1 MGFQLIEPV
10 VIIGVG
16 GIGAKLASKA
26 KESLNA
32 DCLVI
37 SNDKNDLQS
46 ETNSIKVSTEG
57 IVNPSMYLIRGAAQK
72 VSNEIQE
79 VISNYS
85 TVIIMANLAG
95 KSGAAI
101 SPIVSSICK
110 ESNKNT
116 ISFAI
121 MPFKYEQDR
130 IFNSGISLK
139 RLRAD
144 SECTIVL
151 DNDALL
157 DSNPD
162 LTPNQCHDISNSSIL
177 CAINSLKNTSI
188 PEETNILSTSR
199 DENDLE
205 TSLKNS
211 LKMLYENAPP
221 NSVKRSMLYVLGG
234 NNVPVGILNSITKI
248 TSGVFKEDN
257 TRVDLSTMA
266 QGGSKVMLVSSIQGK
281 TRFDDYDPL
290 GMIPA
295 EKTLDWDIPD
305 SSIDCKLDLQQLE

>member
-10 VIIGVG
+10 LIVGVG
-16 GIGAKLASKA
+16 GVGAKLASKA
-26 KESLNA
+26 KESVNA

-46 ETNSIKVSTEG
+46 ETNSIKVSTDG
-57 IVNPSMYLIRGAAQK
+57 VVNPSMYLIRGSTQK
-72 VSNEIQE
+72 VSNKIQE

-130 IFNSGISLK
+130 IFNSGVSLK

-177 CAINSLKNTSI
+177 CAVNSLTNTSI

-199 DENDLE
+199 SENDLE

-234 NNVPVGILNSITKI
+234 NNVPVGVLNSITKM
-248 TSGVFKEDN
+248 TSGVFNEDN
-257 TRVDLSTMA
+257 TRVDLSMIA
-266 QGGSKVMLVSSIQGK
+266 EGDSKVMLVSSIQGK

-290 GMIPA
+290 GMIPGD
-295 EKTLDWDIPD
+295 KTLDWDIPD

>member
-1 MGFQLIEPV
+1 MAFQLIEPV
-10 VIIGVG
+10 LIVGVG
-16 GIGAKLASKA
+16 GVGAKLASKA

-32 DCLVI
+32 DCLLI
-37 SNDKNDLQS
+37 SNDQKDFQEES
-46 ETNSIKVSTEG
+46 QRIIVSTKG
-57 IVNPSMYLIRGAAQK
+57 VVNPSMYLIRGSAQN
-72 VSNEIQE
+72 VSGEIE
-79 VISNYS
+79 SVISNYS

-121 MPFKYEQDR
+121 MPFKYENDR
-130 IFNSGISLK
+130 IFNSGVSLK
-139 RLRAD
+139 RLRTD
-144 SECTIVL
+144 SECTVVL

-162 LTPNQCHDISNSSIL
+162 LTPNQCYDISNSAIL
-177 CAINSLKNTSI
+177 CVANSLKNSSI
-188 PEETNILSTSR
+188 PEETNILSTSK

-221 NSVKRSMLYVLGG
+221 NSIKHSMLYVLGG
-234 NNVPVGILNSITKI
+234 NDVPVGILNSITKI
-248 TSGVFKEDN
+248 TSGVFSEES
-257 TRVDLSTMA
+257 TSVDLSTLSEA
-266 QGGSKVMLVSSIQGK
+266 GSKVMLVSTIQGT
-281 TRFDDYDPL
+281 TRFDKYDPL
-290 GMIPA
+290 GVIPS
-295 EKTLDWDIPD
+295 EKTLDWDVPD
-305 SSIDCKLDLQQLE
+305 SSVDCKLDLYQLE